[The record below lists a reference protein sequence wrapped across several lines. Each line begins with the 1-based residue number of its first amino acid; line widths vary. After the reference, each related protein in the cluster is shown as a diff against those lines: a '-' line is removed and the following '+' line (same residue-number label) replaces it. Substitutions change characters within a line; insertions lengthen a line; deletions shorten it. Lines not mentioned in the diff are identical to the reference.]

1 MSTPLETGPL
11 IRIEGLYK
19 SFGRKRVLDG
29 VDLEVTKGES
39 MVVIGGSGT
48 GKSVLIKHVIGLLKP
63 DAGRIVVAG
72 QDMSTMDMREIN
84 TLRKK
89 MGMLFQNAALFDSL
103 PVWENVGFALKQH
116 TKLSSKEIKKI
127 AVDKLK
133 MVGLN
138 DDVSGIMPADLSG
151 GMRKRVGLA
160 RAIAI
165 DPEIILY
172 DEPTT
177 GLDPIMADVIND
189 LIIALQKKLNVTSI
203 SITHDMTSA
212 YKIADRIA
220 MLYQGKIIEVG
231 TPDEIR
237 NSDNEIVRQFVSG
250 SAVGPITVEVMRA

>member
-1 MSTPLETGPL
+1 MSDPVTRPV
-11 IRIEGLYK
+11 IQIEGLCK
-19 SFGRKRVLDG
+19 SFGDKRVLDG
-29 VDLEVTKGES
+29 VDLEVMRGES

-72 QDMSTMDMREIN
+72 QDMSTMNMQGTN
-84 TLRKK
+84 KLRRK
-89 MGMLFQNAALFDSL
+89 MGMLFQSAALFDSL
-103 PVWENVGFALKQH
+103 RVWENIGFALKQH
-116 TKLSSKEIKKI
+116 SKLSDKEIKEI
-127 AVDKLK
+127 ATEKLK
-133 MVGLN
+133 MVGLSSEVG
-138 DDVSGIMPADLSG
+138 DIMPSELSG

-165 DPEIILY
+165 NPEIILY

-212 YKIADRIA
+212 YKIADKIA

-250 SAVGPITVEVMRA
+250 SAVGPITVEVVRA